1 MLQKTFCVADGK
13 LDDNSP
19 SSILASPTALNEF
32 SKLVQDLIVDRKF
45 TDKQIKEQ
53 VSKFLSNK
61 KSNVKEKNNPK

>member
-1 MLQKTFCVADGK
+1 MITHQVQST
-13 LDDNSP
+13 
-19 SSILASPTALNEF
+19 SPTALNEF

-61 KSNVKEKNNPK
+61 KSNVKEKNNPFGKSGRI